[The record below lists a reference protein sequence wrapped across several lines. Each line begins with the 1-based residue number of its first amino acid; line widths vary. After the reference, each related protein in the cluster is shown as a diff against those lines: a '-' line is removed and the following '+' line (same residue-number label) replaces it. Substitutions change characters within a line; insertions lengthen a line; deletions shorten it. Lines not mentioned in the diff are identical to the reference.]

1 MFAKHFGDTVATIC
15 NYLYCMSESN
25 KDENLNSLQDRER
38 MRKQLNETHTW
49 PCEFM
54 FKFIVPKG
62 NENEAS
68 LRAIFGLKSK
78 FKLRDSKTG
87 KYRSF
92 TIVAKVSDADEVFS
106 RYEAAAKIP
115 GIISL

>member
-1 MFAKHFGDTVATIC
+1 
-15 NYLYCMSESN
+15 MSESN
-25 KDENLNSLQDRER
+25 KDEYTDRER

-49 PCEFM
+49 PCEYM

-62 NENEAS
+62 NENEAA
-68 LRAIFGLKSK
+68 LRAIFGLRSK

-92 TIVAKVSDADEVFS
+92 TILDKVETADEVFS

-115 GIISL
+115 GIISM

>member
-1 MFAKHFGDTVATIC
+1 
-15 NYLYCMSESN
+15 
-25 KDENLNSLQDRER
+25 
-38 MRKQLNETHTW
+38 MRKQLDETHTW

-54 FKFIVPKG
+54 FKFIVPKA
-62 NENEAS
+62 NENEAA
-68 LRAIFGLKSK
+68 LRAIFGLKAK
-78 FKLRDSKTG
+78 FKFKDSKTG

-92 TIVAKVSDADEVFS
+92 TIVDHVDSADAVFS

>member
-1 MFAKHFGDTVATIC
+1 
-15 NYLYCMSESN
+15 MSWEQPKES
-25 KDENLNSLQDRER
+25 DRER
-38 MRKQLNETHTW
+38 MRRQLDETHTW
-49 PCEFM
+49 PCDFM

-62 NENEAS
+62 NENEAA
-68 LRAIFGLKSK
+68 LRAIFGLKAK
-78 FKLRDSKTG
+78 FKFKDSKTG

-92 TIVAKVSDADEVFS
+92 TIVDKVDGADAVFA

>member
-1 MFAKHFGDTVATIC
+1 LFAKHFGDTVATIC
-15 NYLYCMSESN
+15 NYLCCMSESN
-25 KDENLNSLQDRER
+25 KDENLNSGQDRER

-78 FKLRDSKTG
+78 FKARDSKTG

-92 TIVAKVSDADEVFS
+92 TIFHTVVSADEVFS